1 MVCVKSEVTFVVVT
15 YNMHHVPLD
24 WKCKQ
29 DSVTDTGFIVASV
42 PVSMK

>member
-1 MVCVKSEVTFVVVT
+1 MVCVKSEVTLVAVT

-29 DSVTDTGFIVASV
+29 DSVADTGFIVASV